1 MRGHAQLDPSTL
13 AKALIRPLAAL
24 LLLVAAF
31 VARAVPGEAA
41 GHAPYRSY
49 GPADGLPSVYI
60 QALLQDRPGFLWVGT
75 DNGLYRYDGQRFQAF
90 GLRDGLRSASVTQLL
105 HDRGGTLW
113 VGTRGG
119 LHRWNGE
126 SFEPAAGGEGPS
138 GTAIRALAE
147 NADGVWVV
155 AGAADRGPLLRDA
168 AGHFAALPDWP
179 GGTATALAG
188 TVDARPLWVGV
199 WDGTRAHVLR
209 RDDGRWQRVELA
221 AGSERE
227 RIDALLEDA
236 QGRLWVRQPER
247 LSTKPR
253 DGEFAAVAA
262 PLPVDAQSGAL
273 LPDPRGGFWLPTEAG
288 LLHHDGERWERVQGP
303 ANLPAQWCRTVLVDR
318 EGSLWWGSAGLHRRL
333 GGGAWSAYTAREGL
347 PGDVVWAV
355 LRDRAQHLWVATN
368 SGAAVLGA
376 DGFRRVPGSE
386 GKDLRTIAL
395 APDGRLFLAGRIG
408 AELLA
413 FDPRDETLARLP
425 FAGTGP
431 GARVLRLHVDRTGML
446 WAASS
451 DGLYHADAAAARPRF
466 ARVGVEGA
474 VAGDALAVDGAHEG
488 EIPDGAVVDVREDA
502 AGRLWVAGQRGLW
515 LRDGALWRRFGRADG
530 LRRDFVAHVLP
541 TSSGDLF
548 VGYGDPLGVARARY
562 EHGRLRVLRH
572 HDSDSGSADAVYL
585 VGEDAARRHW
595 LGGPQGIDLLAGP
608 SQRHFGIADGLVGE
622 DVASGAFLAEA
633 DGRVWIGTSAGLAR
647 FDGAAYERAPQPP
660 PPNVALMD
668 VRLGAGRWSPGRPEP
683 RVAHDRNVLE
693 ARLAGLGYLAGHA
706 LEYRVR
712 LAGLEPEAHVTT
724 SPNLRFSELA
734 PGSYRLE
741 AAARS
746 GPDGPW
752 GPPSALAFEVR
763 PAWWQT
769 AAFRAAMALAAAL
782 LVLQLLRW
790 RTALLRHR
798 NRQLDA
804 QVGERTAALQVAV
817 ERLRD
822 EVGQRAAAE
831 RALAAAN
838 AEERRRTER
847 FSLIAHIASILSSN
861 LDADALVQ
869 RAASSLREV
878 LGCGHV
884 DIPLADGAGRPRPAA
899 TVQAAAHALDV
910 PILLGEKRLGAIR
923 VRGARPFD
931 DLDASSLAIVADCL
945 AVAIENARLFGRA
958 QEVAVVAERQRVA
971 HDLHDNVMQILASI
985 RMRAQTLARQSRG
998 RSEASTRHADRL
1010 AELARIAVAEMRAY
1024 VEQLHPGEAGDAHE
1038 PGLREG
1044 SAGYL
1049 HDRSLPNA
1057 VQRLLATAVPDG
1069 VRVVCDF
1076 AQFPP
1081 QAFEHEEAL
1090 FRVCQEAVS
1099 NAVRHSGA
1107 TTLEVSG
1114 HIAGAAA
1121 RIRVVDDGCGLPE
1134 GALRQG
1140 IGLDSMR
1147 RRIAALGGRVRI
1159 GAGAGARRGTQVEA
1173 ELPRADR
1180 AASAT

>member
-1 MRGHAQLDPSTL
+1 MCASVAHAAPD
-13 AKALIRPLAAL
+13 
-24 LLLVAAF
+24 
-31 VARAVPGEAA
+31 EAA

-60 QALLQDRPGFLWVGT
+60 RTLLQDRPGFVWVGT
-75 DNGLYRYDGQRFQAF
+75 DTGLYRYDGQRFQAF
-90 GLRDGLRSASVTQLL
+90 GLRDGLRSASVGHLL
-105 HDRGGTLW
+105 EDRDGTLW

-126 SFEPAAGGEGPS
+126 SFVAAATDQDPS
-138 GTAIRALAE
+138 EAAIRALAE
-147 NADGVWVV
+147 NAEGVWII
-155 AGAADRGPLLRDA
+155 AGAADRGPLLRDTD
-168 AGHFAALPDWP
+168 GRFAAVPDWP
-179 GGTATALAG
+179 GGAATALAG
-188 TVDARPLWVGV
+188 KADARSLWVGV
-199 WDGTRAHVLR
+199 WDGSRAHVLR
-209 RDDGRWQRVELA
+209 RSDGHWQRIALA
-221 AGSERE
+221 AGTEHE
-227 RIDALLEDA
+227 RIDALFEDA
-236 QGRLWVRQPER
+236 QGRLWVRQPNR
-247 LSTKPR
+247 LSAKPR
-253 DGEFAAVAA
+253 DGEFAAAA
-262 PLPVDAQSGAL
+262 TPLPVDAQSGAL
-273 LPDPRGGFWLPTEAG
+273 LADPRGGFWLPTEAG
-288 LLHHDGERWERVQGP
+288 LLHHDDDHWQRVQGP
-303 ANLPAQWCRTVLVDR
+303 VALSAQWCRMVLVDR
-318 EGSLWWGSAGLHRRL
+318 EGSLWWGSAGLHRQL

-355 LRDRAQHLWVATN
+355 LRDRAQRLWVATN
-368 SGAAVLGA
+368 SGAAVLA
-376 DGFRRVPGSE
+376 TTGFRRVPGSE
-386 GKDLRTIAL
+386 GKDLRTIAQ

-408 AELLA
+408 AELLSL
-413 FDPRDETLARLP
+413 DPRDDTLTRLP
-425 FAGTGP
+425 FAGLAAS
-431 GARVLRLHVDRTGML
+431 ARVLRLHVDRAGTL
-446 WAASS
+446 WAATS
-451 DGLYHADAAAARPRF
+451 DGLYHAEADAVRPQF
-466 ARVGVEGA
+466 ARVGTA
-474 VAGDALAVDGAHEG
+474 DAA
-488 EIPDGAVVDVREDA
+488 PDGPVPDGPLADVREDA
-502 AGRLWVAGQRGLW
+502 SGRLWIAGQRGLW
-515 LRDGALWRRFGRADG
+515 MRDGERWRRFGRADG

-548 VGYGDPLGVARARY
+548 VGYGDPLGVARVRY
-562 EHGRLRVLRH
+562 EQGRLRVLRH

-595 LGGPQGIDLLAGP
+595 LGGPQGIDRLAGE
-608 SQRHFGIADGLVGE
+608 SQRHFGLADGLVGE

-647 FDGAAYERAPQPP
+647 FDGAAYEHAPRPP

-668 VRLGAGRWSPGRPEP
+668 VHLGAARWSPDQPEP

-706 LEYRVR
+706 LQYRVR

-724 SPNLRFSELA
+724 SPNLRFSGLA

-752 GPPSALAFEVR
+752 GPPSTLAFEVR

-769 AAFRAAMALAAAL
+769 SVFRAALVLAATL
-782 LVLQLLRW
+782 LLLQLLHW
-790 RTALLRHR
+790 RTALLRRR

-838 AEERRRTER
+838 VEERRRTER

-861 LDADALVQ
+861 LDADALAQ

-878 LGCGHV
+878 LGCEQV
-884 DIPLADGAGRPRPAA
+884 DIPLADGTGRLRPAA
-899 TVQAAAHALDV
+899 ATPAAAHALDV
-910 PILLGEKRLGAIR
+910 PILLGEERLGAIR

-945 AVAIENARLFGRA
+945 AVAIENAHLFGRA

-985 RMRAQTLARQSRG
+985 RMRAQTLARHGRG
-998 RSEASTRHADRL
+998 QSEASTRHADRL

-1024 VEQLHPGEAGDAHE
+1024 VEQLRPDEANDE
-1038 PGLREG
+1038 PGRHDG

-1076 AQFPP
+1076 EQFPP

-1107 TTLEVSG
+1107 STLEVSG
-1114 HIAGAAA
+1114 RIAGAAA

-1134 GALRQG
+1134 GVLRQG

-1159 GAGAGARRGTQVEA
+1159 GAGARCGTEVEA

-1180 AASAT
+1180 AASGT